1 MPGTYAHYAFGKKVL
16 AQLDDEIK
24 NIILK
29 NMDLFFIGL
38 HGPDILFYYKPL
50 IYNNP
55 TSKLGHKIHNENSN
69 IFFEKARS
77 IIKKSNNKEESL
89 VYILGFLCHFMLDSE
104 CHPYINK
111 VTQENNL
118 SHTEIE
124 SEFDKLLINEGCKNI
139 KTLYNNSID
148 KTLCMMDNFYT
159 SLKENRPFHQ
169 RLNRNFK

>member
-1 MPGTYAHYAFGKKVL
+1 MPGTYAHYAFWKKVL

-50 IYNNP
+50 IYNNL

-89 VYILGFLCHFMLDSE
+89 SYILGFLCHFMLDSE

-148 KTLCMMDNFYT
+148 KTPCMMDNFYT
-159 SLKENRPFHQ
+159 SLKENRPFPQ

>member
-16 AQLDDEIK
+16 AQVDDEIK

-55 TSKLGHKIHNENSN
+55 TSKLGHNIHNENSN

-77 IIKKSNNKEESL
+77 IIKNPIIKK
-89 VYILGFLCHFMLDSE
+89 
-104 CHPYINK
+104 
-111 VTQENNL
+111 NL
-118 SHTEIE
+118 Y
-124 SEFDKLLINEGCKNI
+124 LI
-139 KTLYNNSID
+139 Y
-148 KTLCMMDNFYT
+148 
-159 SLKENRPFHQ
+159 
-169 RLNRNFK
+169 

>member
-16 AQLDDEIK
+16 LDAFLSPILEIK

-38 HGPDILFYYKPL
+38 HGPDILLYYKPL

-77 IIKKSNNKEESL
+77 IIKNPIIKK
-89 VYILGFLCHFMLDSE
+89 
-104 CHPYINK
+104 
-111 VTQENNL
+111 NL
-118 SHTEIE
+118 Y
-124 SEFDKLLINEGCKNI
+124 LI
-139 KTLYNNSID
+139 Y
-148 KTLCMMDNFYT
+148 
-159 SLKENRPFHQ
+159 
-169 RLNRNFK
+169 